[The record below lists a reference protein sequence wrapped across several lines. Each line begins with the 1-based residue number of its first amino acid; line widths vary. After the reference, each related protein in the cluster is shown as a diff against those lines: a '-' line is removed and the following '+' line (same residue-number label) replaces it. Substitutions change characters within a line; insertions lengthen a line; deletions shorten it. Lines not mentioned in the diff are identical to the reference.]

1 MARPRRGDAALDRLP
16 QGAGS
21 VEEALGGDYSL
32 STRALCRLLQCSR
45 GFVEDRLRPV
55 VRHVYVT
62 QRTRLADGRRPGG
75 TWWSESDVAALLAS
89 GTVERRSV
97 LVDARCG
104 EPWLAALADSE
115 RARAAPGRMRLP
127 GGLPL
132 ADGPVAALLRAR
144 RASHAWVALGDEPP
158 GVGGMPG
165 WRTPADLRDWGDTDE
180 DVSRAAWDLGCLRL
194 TLDVGGAR
202 RVYYA
207 PPDGDV
213 ARLREAVSG
222 GSGGRGGAGAL
233 LAVPADSVPPAAL
246 RRLLGPGE

>member
-1 MARPRRGDAALDRLP
+1 MDKWPPLVPRPSGK
-16 QGAGS
+16 
-21 VEEALGGDYSL
+21 VK
-32 STRALCRLLQCSR
+32 TNK
-45 GFVEDRLRPV
+45 
-55 VRHVYVT
+55 
-62 QRTRLADGRRPGG
+62 
-75 TWWSESDVAALLAS
+75 S
-89 GTVERRSV
+89 GTI
-97 LVDARCG
+97 
-104 EPWLAALADSE
+104 
-115 RARAAPGRMRLP
+115 
-127 GGLPL
+127 
-132 ADGPVAALLRAR
+132 PVAALLRAR

-222 GSGGRGGAGAL
+222 GPGGRGGAGAL